1 MARLKSPKPATAHFC
16 GARDMT
22 PNDTPDFVIA
32 ALGASAG
39 GLEPLET
46 FFKNMPADTG
56 IAFVIVQH
64 LAPDHPTALP
74 QLLGRHTGMPVEQA
88 QNNMKVAPNRVY
100 VIPPNAALTIEKSTL
115 LVTAPPEAR
124 GARTPI
130 DGFFSSLAADCGERA
145 VCIMLSGTG
154 TDGTLGLRA
163 IKEYGGMAMAQTL
176 DSAKY
181 DSILRSAIGT
191 GLVDHVLPVEEM
203 PAKLLD
209 YAAHLVSANGNGAL
223 DTLRTQIAAN
233 MSRIHAILRR
243 RAGHDF
249 SQYKEN
255 TIVRRLERRMK
266 ALQIETVEQYVQAL
280 DRQPEEAERLF
291 NDLLIGVTQFF
302 RDAEAFA
309 ALEKEVIPKL
319 FEGKGEGDQVRVCVM
334 GCATGEEAYS
344 IGILLSEYAS
354 TLGKGPKIQIFATD
368 IDEGALTLARKGRYP
383 ESIAEHVGPERL
395 ERFFEKQDRA
405 WQVKRELRDTV
416 LFSSHSFIK
425 DPPFSRL
432 DLISCR
438 NVMIYLGQELQKKLI
453 PLFHYALRPGGYLFL
468 GPSES
473 AGTHKELF
481 AILDKKHRIFERK
494 ETLPRPAVAFPLTEI
509 SRPNQPAVP
518 SGRKAPEAAEERDLP
533 TRLER
538 IILQRYRPA
547 CVTVKENGDAV
558 YFSGR
563 LGRYLDHP
571 TGSPDVNLVSL
582 AREGLRI
589 PLRTALH
596 KAATTRERAIQ
607 RQISVQTNGTV
618 SQVDL
623 TVEPIPEFQ
632 AANLY
637 MVVFEDVASNTGQP
651 QAAPSVDGSSEETIR
666 HLEDELRSARENAQ
680 AMFEEL
686 ESSNEELKSA
696 NEEYQSTNEELETSK
711 EELQSFNEELQT
723 VNTEIGRKSAEVD
736 QANSDLQNL
745 LSSTEIATIF
755 LDADLRIKTFTPAA
769 GAVFRLINGDV
780 GRPITDL
787 AAQFGDVDFVPDI
800 RETLQTLKSRER
812 QLVGTEGRYY
822 QLRVLPYRS
831 VRNVIEGVVLTFT
844 DVTQAK
850 QAAQVIEDE
859 KIYAESIVDT
869 VRIPL
874 LVLDADARVKS
885 ANAAFYEMFQLVP
898 AETLN
903 TPVYKLGGGQWDIPL
918 LRRLLVELLPQKHR
932 IEDFEVEHDFP
943 TIGRKIM
950 LLDARQIP
958 QQRDNRPLILLS
970 IEDIT
975 ARRIAEK
982 KLREVTEFDEA
993 VITNMGEG
1001 LYTVDTAGLV
1011 TSMNL
1016 AAEKLFGWTFEELRG
1031 KTMHDVTHR
1040 HRPDGTSFPAAECL
1054 SLQVLADGK
1063 PLVDQEDVFIRK
1075 DGTLFDVIYSSAP
1088 LKSDSEITGLV
1099 VVFRNV
1105 TEQRQAAA
1113 LVTAQ
1118 RQAFEMFTSGVS
1130 LMEVLEVFIRA
1141 VEKQTYPGTAVAI
1154 HLLDQS
1160 GRRFEHTIAP
1170 SLSSDYS
1177 RATDGMEVSSAIG
1190 PCCPA
1195 VSSGQR
1201 VVVADVAASREFPK
1215 FASFVL
1221 PLGIRAAWS
1230 TPIVDSNGKI
1240 LGTVAAY
1247 YREPRAPKLQ
1257 DDFFGEIVTRTAAI
1271 IIERKKAVDALV
1283 RSQEELRSA
1292 NDDLKH
1298 FSYAASHDLQE
1309 PLRMVMSYTQLL
1321 AREYEGGLGPNA
1333 DKYIAHAV
1341 EGAERMEALLTDL
1354 REYWSVNEQRVEK
1367 LVPVDCNTIMEK
1379 ALAYLEMRVR
1389 ESGAVVTHDPLP
1401 IVMAEEVSLTLLFQ
1415 NLIGN
1420 AIKYCRSDESP
1431 RIHVSAAQRDGAWNF
1446 AVMDNGI
1453 GIDAEFLQMIFAP
1466 FKRLHGREY
1475 PGTGIGLAMCQKIVE
1490 RYQGRIWAESTA
1502 GRGSAF
1508 HFTIPKG
1515 DAE

>member
-1 MARLKSPKPATAHFC
+1 MN
-16 GARDMT
+16 
-22 PNDTPDFVIA
+22 PNDTPEFVIA

-46 FFKNMPADTG
+46 FFKNMPADVG

-74 QLLGRHTGMPVEQA
+74 QLLGRRTGMPVEQA
-88 QNNMKVAPNRVY
+88 QDNMKVVPNRVY
-100 VIPPNAALTIEKSTL
+100 VIPPNAALTIEKNTL
-115 LVTAPPEAR
+115 RVTAPTEAR

-130 DGFFSSLAADCGERA
+130 DGFFSSLAEDRGEHA

-181 DSILRSAIGT
+181 DAILRSAIAT

-209 YAAHLVSANGNGAL
+209 YAAHLVSANGDGAP
-223 DTLRTQIAAN
+223 DTLRAQIAAN

-255 TIVRRLERRMK
+255 TIARRVERRMK
-266 ALQIETVEQYVQAL
+266 ALQIETVELYVQAL

-302 RDAEAFA
+302 RDREAFA
-309 ALEKEVIPKL
+309 ALEIEVIPKL
-319 FEGKGEGDQVRVCVM
+319 FEGKGDDDQLRVCVM

-344 IGILLSEYAS
+344 IAILLAEHAS
-354 TLGKGPKIQIFATD
+354 ALDHPPKIQIFATD
-368 IDEGALTLARKGRYP
+368 IDEGALTIARKGRYP
-383 ESIAEHVGPERL
+383 ESIGEQVAPARL
-395 ERFFEKQDRA
+395 DRFFDRQDGA
-405 WQVKRELRDTV
+405 WQAKRELRELV

-473 AGTHKELF
+473 AASHKELF
-481 AILDKKHRIFERK
+481 GTLDKKHRIFERK
-494 ETLPRPAVAFPLTEI
+494 ETLPRPAVSFPLGDT
-509 SRPNQPAVP
+509 SRPNQSALP
-518 SGRKAPEAAEERDLP
+518 SGRKPLDAAEERDLP
-533 TRLER
+533 KRLER

-563 LGRYLDHP
+563 LGRYLDLP
-571 TGSPDVNLVSL
+571 TGSPDVNVVNM

-596 KAATTRERAIQ
+596 KAVTARERVVQ
-607 RQISVQTNGTV
+607 KQISVQTNGTV

-623 TVEPIPEFQ
+623 AVEPIAEFQ
-632 AANLY
+632 SANLY
-637 MVVFEDVASNTGQP
+637 MVVFEDAP
-651 QAAPSVDGSSEETIR
+651 PAAGPPHPAPATDPNAEETIR
-666 HLEDELRSARENAQ
+666 HLEDELRSAREHAQ

-696 NEEYQSTNEELETSK
+696 NEEFQSTNEELETSK

-723 VNTEIGRKSAEVD
+723 VNTEISRKSAELD

-745 LSSTEIATIF
+745 LNSTEIATIF
-755 LDADLRIKTFTPAA
+755 LDGELRIKTFTPAA
-769 GAVFRLINGDV
+769 GTVFRLIASDA

-787 AAQFGDVDFVPDI
+787 AAQFADVDFVPDI
-800 RETLQTLKSRER
+800 RETLRTLKGRER
-812 QLVGTEGRYY
+812 QLAGTGGQHY

-831 VRNVIEGVVLTFT
+831 VKNVIDGVVLTFT

-850 QAAQVIEDE
+850 QAAQLIEDA
-859 KIYAESIVDT
+859 KFYAENIVET

-874 LVLDADARVKS
+874 LVLNAEARVKS
-885 ANAAFYEMFQLVP
+885 ANAAFYEMFHVGP
-898 AETLN
+898 RETLN
-903 TPVYKLGGGQWDIPL
+903 APLYELGDGQWDIPS
-918 LRRLLVELLPQKHR
+918 LRRLLGELLPQKQK

-943 TIGRKIM
+943 AIGRKIM
-950 LLDARQIP
+950 LLDARQIL
-958 QQRDNRPLILLS
+958 QQGDNQPLILMS
-970 IEDIT
+970 IEDVTAIRRANLAQDHLAAIVTSSNDAIVSKTLDGIIT
-975 ARRIAEK
+975 
-982 KLREVTEFDEA
+982 TW
-993 VITNMGEG
+993 NMG
-1001 LYTVDTAGLV
+1001 
-1011 TSMNL
+1011 
-1016 AAEKLFGWTFEELRG
+1016 AERMFG
-1031 KTMHDVTHR
+1031 
-1040 HRPDGTSFPAAECL
+1040 
-1054 SLQVLADGK
+1054 
-1063 PLVDQEDVFIRK
+1063 
-1075 DGTLFDVIYSSAP
+1075 
-1088 LKSDSEITGLV
+1088 
-1099 VVFRNV
+1099 
-1105 TEQRQAAA
+1105 
-1113 LVTAQ
+1113 
-1118 RQAFEMFTSGVS
+1118 FTSGEMVGQSIRRLIPQELQDEEDRILEKVSAGEHLQHYETVRLTKDGRHVPVS
-1130 LMEVLEVFIRA
+1130 LTISPIR
-1141 VEKQTYPGTAVAI
+1141 
-1154 HLLDQS
+1154 D
-1160 GRRFEHTIAP
+1160 
-1170 SLSSDYS
+1170 
-1177 RATDGMEVSSAIG
+1177 
-1190 PCCPA
+1190 
-1195 VSSGQR
+1195 
-1201 VVVADVAASREFPK
+1201 AA
-1215 FASFVL
+1215 
-1221 PLGIRAAWS
+1221 
-1230 TPIVDSNGKI
+1230 GKI
-1240 LGTVAAY
+1240 IGASKVA
-1247 YREPRAPKLQ
+1247 RDITDQKRAEEKLRR
-1257 DDFFGEIVTRTAAI
+1257 VT
-1271 IIERKKAVDALV
+1271 
-1283 RSQEELRSA
+1283 EELRSA
-1292 NDDLKH
+1292 NEDLKH
-1298 FSYAASHDLQE
+1298 FSYAAAHDLQE

-1321 AREYEGGLGPNA
+1321 EREYKGRLDANGH
-1333 DKYIAHAV
+1333 KFIAHAV

-1367 LVPVDCNTIMEK
+1367 LMPVDCNGVLEK

-1389 ESGAVVTHDPLP
+1389 ESGALVTHDPLP
-1401 IVMAEEVSLTLLFQ
+1401 TVMAEEVPLALLFQ

-1420 AIKYCRSDESP
+1420 AIKYHRPDEPP
-1431 RIHVSAAQRDGAWNF
+1431 RIHVSFTHGDGAWNF
-1446 AVMDNGI
+1446 AVTDNGI

-1490 RYQGRIWAESTA
+1490 RYGGRIWAESA
-1502 GRGSAF
+1502 GGKGSAF
-1508 HFTIPKG
+1508 HFTIPAKG
-1515 DAE
+1515 SAE